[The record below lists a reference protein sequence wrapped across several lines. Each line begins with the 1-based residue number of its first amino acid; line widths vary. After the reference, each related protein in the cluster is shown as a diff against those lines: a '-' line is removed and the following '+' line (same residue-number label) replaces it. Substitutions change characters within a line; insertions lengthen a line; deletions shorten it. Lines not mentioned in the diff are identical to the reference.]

1 MSHSKLKRICKILTL
16 GRATTC
22 SPLILCTFL
31 LTFGCSTLPNLKTE
45 HVVMVNGA
53 GELIDPRA
61 NIGKLEDGKHLLFKP
76 YTELANTD
84 DPKLNKKAVDDYFTK
99 LFTSLEQARVRNRGT
114 RKRILLYVHGGLNT
128 AQASIERVV
137 EYSSKIQEDGTYPIF
152 VNWDSSLTSSYR
164 DHLVLLRQ
172 GRRADD
178 WCCEAWKEYGKGYA
192 VGANVAGGVA
202 SVVTT
207 PLYFAFDFARGVIR
221 LPVDLYGVYADL
233 LSSHWRSVFTDENT
247 GKDHWPDGNCAVNAK
262 VGMTPRAD
270 ALLCEA
276 RHPSAEQKP
285 YPLVQGVNQ
294 RTGWESA
301 GQILRTLAT
310 VPVHIG
316 SGLVIDMAGTG
327 SWSAM
332 HRRTTVMF
340 NRDQDLWAHDP
351 HAPPTGGIAQ
361 FMTRLRKFL
370 EEHGGKS
377 EWEVVLVGHS
387 MGTIVANEMVRQ
399 FGHPLTQSPGEPLF
413 DEIVFMAAACSL
425 RDYMDTIPHYLE
437 EYKTTRMYH
446 LMLHDQAESTEQAL
460 WGTALPGSLLVWLDG
475 FFTRPDSPLDLV
487 AGRYQNLLR
496 VMHLHDA
503 TLRGRISVKVFNF
516 GAEAK
521 DTSPQT
527 HGDFGNFPFWKDA
540 FWQAKGNS
548 PFSVPRVQ

>member
-1 MSHSKLKRICKILTL
+1 MNNHKSGSVSGRLAFGRLFIC
-16 GRATTC
+16 
-22 SPLILCTFL
+22 SSLITGAL
-31 LTFGCSTLPNLKTE
+31 LLSFGCSTLPNLKTE
-45 HVVMVNGA
+45 HVVMVNRTGN
-53 GELIDPRA
+53 LIDPRG
-61 NIGKLEDGKHLLFKP
+61 NIGKPEGGKHLLFKP
-76 YTELANTD
+76 YAELANTD
-84 DPKLNKKAVDDYFTK
+84 DPKLDKKAVDNYFTK
-99 LFTSLEQARVRNRGT
+99 LFTSLEQTRVRNGGT

-137 EYSSKIQEDGTYPIF
+137 EYSAKIQEDGTYPIF
-152 VNWDSSLTSSYR
+152 INWDSSLTSSYR

-178 WCCEAWKEYGKGYA
+178 WCCQAWKEYGKGYA
-192 VGANVAGGVA
+192 LGSNLAGGVA
-202 SVVTT
+202 SAVTT

-233 LSSHWRSVFTDENT
+233 LSSHWRSAFTDENI
-247 GKDHWPDGNCAVNAK
+247 GKDHWPHGKCAVNAK

-270 ALLCEA
+270 ALLCEV

-301 GQILRTLAT
+301 WQIARTVAT

-327 SWSAM
+327 SWSSM

-340 NRDQDLWAHDP
+340 NRDQDLWAPDP
-351 HAPPTGGIAQ
+351 HVSPTGGVAQ
-361 FMTRLRKFL
+361 FMTNLREFL
-370 EEHGGKS
+370 EAHGGKS
-377 EWEVVLVGHS
+377 EWEVVLIGHS

-399 FGHPLTQSPGEPLF
+399 FGHPLRKSPREPLF
-413 DEIVFMAAACSL
+413 DEIVFMGAACSL
-425 RDYMDTIPHYLE
+425 RDYMNTIPHYLE

-446 LMLHDQAESTEQAL
+446 LMLHDQAESTEQSL

-496 VMHLHDA
+496 VMHLHEPE
-503 TLRGRISVKVFNF
+503 LRERISVKVFNF
-516 GAEAK
+516 GEKAK
-521 DTSPQT
+521 ETSPQT
-527 HGDFGNFPFWKDA
+527 HGDFGEFPFWKDE
-540 FWQAKGNS
+540 FWQAKGDS
-548 PFSVPRVQ
+548 PFLLRRVQ